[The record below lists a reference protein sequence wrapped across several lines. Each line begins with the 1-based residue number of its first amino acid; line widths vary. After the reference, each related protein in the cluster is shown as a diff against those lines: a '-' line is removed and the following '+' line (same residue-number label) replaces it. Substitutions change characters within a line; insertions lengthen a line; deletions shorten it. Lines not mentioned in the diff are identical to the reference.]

1 MGVTLYTYIYSSMTA
16 NVDHNLR
23 SEYPDVINCVI
34 IINIAPKNVEDCVVL
49 TRNKYIIIKF
59 LDFGDVC

>member
-1 MGVTLYTYIYSSMTA
+1 MTA